1 MSRTNALASV
11 VSTLVDRAKQYY
23 GDRLVGILQF
33 GSTVNQIKPVT
44 DLDLLIV
51 VDNLSPDRHLRDQEW
66 LKVEVLLEGELH
78 LAQSE
83 GLHLALSPI
92 IKTPNEASHFQS
104 YYLDF
109 PDCSV
114 VLFDPSHFVE
124 KLIERT
130 RDYIRESGAVRKQV
144 GSLWY
149 WDLAPGATY
158 KDIRK
163 IGW

>member
-1 MSRTNALASV
+1 MSRAKALAGVISA
-11 VSTLVDRAKQYY
+11 LVDHTKRYY

-51 VDNLSPDRHLRDQEW
+51 VGDLSSDRQVRDQEW
-66 LKVEVLLEGELH
+66 LKVEALLEGELQW
-78 LAQSE
+78 ARSE

-92 IKTPNEASHFQS
+92 IKTPDEASRFQS

-114 VLFDPSHFVE
+114 VLYDPRQFME

-130 RDYIRESGAVRKQV
+130 RYYIHDSGAVKKQV